1 MCKANVKLQIITTNN
16 ISDYVNN
23 VDESDDKYP
32 QEKTIQ
38 KTFVAQIVDPTFPV
52 KLSAMTIALTEA
64 TVSINNCIFF
74 Y

>member
-16 ISDYVNN
+16 FSDYVNN
-23 VDESDDKYP
+23 VDESDDKYS
-32 QEKTIQ
+32 QEKTVQ
-38 KTFVAQIVDPTFPV
+38 KTFVAPAFPV
-52 KLSAMTIALTEA
+52 ELSTMTIALTEV